1 MVDGH
6 ASSAF
11 PSGAVDLLC
20 SVQNGCRQLAAALA
34 AMQGVTAWVLL
45 TGMRAGAVIPGP
57 YTFGSIGLAA
67 AGACFC
73 AFQAATSNSTQQ
85 WAGSA
90 ANSAAGSV
98 VSSSL
103 TGDAVQQT
111 DAANTGSGV
120 SAVWQGGQQ
129 QVLLNAAG
137 AAAFSAA
144 AAAECSEGAVPL
156 SSAECEKREHAEP
169 EYAAFTSATVL
180 LLTLLQLAL

>member
-1 MVDGH
+1 
-6 ASSAF
+6 
-11 PSGAVDLLC
+11 
-20 SVQNGCRQLAAALA
+20 
-34 AMQGVTAWVLL
+34 MQGVTAWVLF
-45 TGMRAGAVIPGP
+45 TGVRAGAVIPGP
-57 YTFGSIGLAA
+57 YTFCSIGLAA

-90 ANSAAGSV
+90 ANSAAGSIL
-98 VSSSL
+98 SSTV
-103 TGDAVQQT
+103 TGESAQQST
-111 DAANTGSGV
+111 SQDTGIGGQQQ
-120 SAVWQGGQQ
+120 VWQGGQK